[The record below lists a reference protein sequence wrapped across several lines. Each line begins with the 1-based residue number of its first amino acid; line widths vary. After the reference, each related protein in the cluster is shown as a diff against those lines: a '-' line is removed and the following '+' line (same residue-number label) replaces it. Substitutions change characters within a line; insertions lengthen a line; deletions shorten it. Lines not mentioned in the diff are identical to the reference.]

1 MNKLFYFKTCYGDQ
15 YNMVFLKK
23 EMKTFHIH
31 IKGVVQGVGFRPF
44 VYKQAKENNLKGWVN
59 NTTDG
64 VHIQINTDLT
74 SANSFLQELLNN
86 LPPLA
91 VVTSSNINETDLQDY
106 DGFEIIQSE
115 SNAKPNLLLTPDVA
129 MCKDCRNELYHPENR
144 RLQYPFITCT
154 NCGPRF
160 SIIKKLPYDRVN
172 TTMTTFEMCDVC
184 REEYNNPM
192 ERRHFSQTNSCPD
205 CAIEMQLYE
214 NNQWTKN
221 FTDLDYIVEKWKE
234 GKIVAIKGIGG
245 FLLTCDATSLE
256 AVNTLRKRKRRPSK
270 PFALMYP
277 DCMVINKDIIL
288 KKDEKKELESI
299 YAPIVLLPVRPI
311 SERKNNLALEAINK
325 GLSRIGIML
334 PYTPLYDLLLQKF
347 NHPIIAT
354 SGNITDS
361 TIIFEDEKAVGE
373 LSKIADI
380 ILLNN
385 REIVVPQDDGVIQFS
400 EKNRQK
406 ITLRRSRGKAP
417 VYINA
422 ELILPENT
430 VFAAGS
436 MLKSV
441 FGLISSQ
448 NIYIS
453 QYLGNTE
460 SFDAQ
465 LNYEKTFRHFQQIL
479 KADIDTVIV
488 DKHPDYFSTRF
499 AKKLAG
505 KNRAKVYELQH
516 HVAHLFSVIGEN
528 NLLYC
533 EGKVLGVIWDG
544 TGLGDDGNIWGG
556 EFFVYE
562 KGEVERAFH
571 LDEFDF
577 ILGDKMPKEP
587 RISALAIANDIEGS
601 EKYLKRKF
609 TNIEWKI
616 YQKMLGKEGNLKSTS
631 MGRLFDAVSSVLS
644 GCDVHRFEAEAS
656 MRLENLATDY
666 YYNNKMTLADSYLKE
681 NNVPRNFVKYLFE
694 KIFHDLDI
702 GVTKEIIAAKFH
714 LSLVDYI
721 IRVAN
726 RLNISSIAFS
736 GGVFQNALLVDMIND
751 FMQGK
756 FDLYFQ
762 NEFSPNDEGIPFGQL
777 MYLAGNKIKHSI

>member
-1 MNKLFYFKTCYGDQ
+1 
-15 YNMVFLKK
+15 
-23 EMKTFHIH
+23 MKTFHIH

-44 VYKQAKENNLKGWVN
+44 VYRHAKKDNLKGWVN

-64 VHIQINTDLT
+64 VHIQINTDAI
-74 SANSFLQELLNN
+74 SANNFLQELLNN

-91 VVTSSNINETDLQDY
+91 IVTSSNINETELQDY
-106 DGFEIIQSE
+106 DDFEIIQSK

-129 MCKDCRNELYHPENR
+129 MCKDCRSELYHPGNR
-144 RLQYPFITCT
+144 RHLYPFITCT

-160 SIIKKLPYDRVN
+160 SIIKKLPYDRVT
-172 TTMTTFEMCDVC
+172 TTMATFEMCDMC
-184 REEYNNPM
+184 SEEYHNPL

-205 CAIEMQLYE
+205 CTIEMQLYE
-214 NNQWTKN
+214 NNQWTKS
-221 FTDLDYIVEKWKE
+221 FTNLDYIVEKWRE

-245 FLLTCDATSLE
+245 FLLTCDATNLK
-256 AVNTLRKRKRRPSK
+256 AVNTLRRRKRRPAK
-270 PFALMYP
+270 PLALMYP
-277 DCMVINKDIIL
+277 NCMAINDDTIL
-288 KKDEKKELESI
+288 KEDEKKELESI
-299 YAPIVLLPVRPI
+299 YAPIVLLSVRPL
-311 SERKNNLALEAINK
+311 SERKNNLATEAINK
-325 GLSRIGIML
+325 GLSRIGVML

-347 NHPIIAT
+347 NTPIIAT

-361 TIIFEDEKAVGE
+361 TIIYGDEKAIKE
-373 LSKIADI
+373 LSGIADI

-400 EKNRQK
+400 EKNRKK

-422 ELILPENT
+422 KLILSENT

-441 FGLISSQ
+441 FGLISNQ

-465 LNYEKTFRHFQQIL
+465 LNYEKTFHHFQQIL
-479 KADIDTVIV
+479 EADIDTVII

-499 AKKLAG
+499 AKEVAE
-505 KNRAKVYELQH
+505 KNGAKVHALQH
-516 HVAHLFSVIGEN
+516 HVAHFFSVLGEN

-533 EGKVLGVIWDG
+533 EDKILGVIWDG

-587 RISALAIANDIEGS
+587 RISAMAIACNIAGS
-601 EKYLKRKF
+601 EKYLKGKF
-609 TNIEWKI
+609 TNQEWKI
-616 YQKMLGKEGNLKSTS
+616 YQKMLGKEGNLKCTS
-631 MGRLFDAVSSVLS
+631 MGRLFDAVSSILLN
-644 GCDVHRFEAEAS
+644 CNVHRFEAEAS
-656 MRLENLATDY
+656 MRLENLATKY
-666 YYNNKMTLADSYLKE
+666 YYNHEMTIADSYLRDEK
-681 NNVPRNFVKYLFE
+681 VPKNFVKYLFLE
-694 KIFHDLDI
+694 IINDLDN
-702 GVTKEIIAAKFH
+702 GVGKEIIAAKFH
-714 LSLVDYI
+714 ISLVSYI
-721 IRVAN
+721 IKVAN
-726 RLNISSIAFS
+726 MLNISELAFS
-736 GGVFQNALLVDMIND
+736 GGVFQNALLVDMMND
-751 FMQGK
+751 FMRGK

-777 MYLAGNKIKHSI
+777 MYFARTKIK